1 MSKEKALKL
10 INEYLAK
17 QEVNKIELNMVKSVE
32 SNSKKSESLYSQGVK
47 KIFSAIGEIQ
57 SAIQTLEKSKDIANK
72 SLNEG
77 KELEKLADNIGAEL
91 KSSTTSAIQNAFNTI
106 NAAEQNIKDL
116 KKAKSV
122 IN

>member
-1 MSKEKALKL
+1 
-10 INEYLAK
+10 
-17 QEVNKIELNMVKSVE
+17 MVKY
-32 SNSKKSESLYSQGVK
+32 K
-47 KIFSAIGEIQ
+47 

-72 SLNEG
+72 ALNEG

-106 NAAEQNIKDL
+106 NAAEQSIKDL